1 MHSHGPFKSP
11 ILFIYT
17 HERKF
22 VRPSVIFGGHN
33 DDVRNV
39 LICFLKVIERMANN
53 LEVAGRQ
60 RTQMNGRGARLRSAL
75 ELLNLVNPTDMNCI
89 LHLARFYMLYNMDLS
104 ELISTIVKLEDVRKQ
119 NIIHYY
125 FRRVCLL
132 LYLLTDFLLMVL

>member
-1 MHSHGPFKSP
+1 M
-11 ILFIYT
+11 
-17 HERKF
+17 KF

-33 DDVRNV
+33 DDVRNF

-104 ELISTIVKLEDVRKQ
+104 ELISTIVKLEDVRK
-119 NIIHYY
+119 
-125 FRRVCLL
+125 
-132 LYLLTDFLLMVL
+132 